1 MTRTATETS
10 RPGHAPRAWLVC
22 CLLALT
28 FAAQADEQYV
38 MRFDRISVS
47 DGLAQSSVMA
57 MAQDQ
62 TGYIWFATENGIDR
76 FDGVNFTNYRHER
89 GAQDTL
95 GSDFTRDLHVSVDGS
110 LWIATDDGGLSRWD
124 PSTNRFQSYRHDPG
138 NPNSIASDRL
148 RAVTSDASGTI
159 WIGTQ
164 EAGLDRLN
172 PVTGEIT
179 HFRHNADDETTLSN
193 DDIYAIE
200 IGLDGTIW
208 IGTRNGLNALD
219 PETGI
224 ATRHVGYP
232 KTPGALTDNHVRSL
246 LIDHEGHLWI
256 GTHSAR
262 LARVNTIT
270 LDYAHYVHDPEE
282 QHSIVSNRVEAVYQD
297 QNGRI
302 WAGTDKGLSLWLE
315 GSERF
320 LTFRNDPTDP
330 TSLSGNSI
338 FSIFQDRGG
347 VFWVGTRTGG
357 VSKWNPRSWSFGHF
371 RPDTSEGSDFRSVT
385 VTSFAEDREGHT
397 WIGTFGGGINVL
409 DDSKDS
415 IRVFRRDSANPLSD
429 DRVMALAADRR
440 GQIWAGTMTGG
451 LNQIDI
457 ATGNVT
463 VHTHDADDP
472 GSISANGIM
481 SLHVD
486 RQGML
491 WVGTFGG
498 GVSRHDPIDRS
509 FTNFRH
515 DPLDSGSISS
525 PRATSLA
532 GTSDGVIWVGTEGG
546 GLNRFDRET
555 GEWRAYRHDP
565 NDRASLSADTVYSLH
580 VDARDRLWV
589 GTRSGLDLLVR
600 AGSGSG
606 DYEIQE
612 ISADIG
618 LTRSAIYGIESD
630 SRGTLWLSTSHGLV
644 SYRPGNGTV
653 RKFHKEHGLQDEEFN
668 FGASFQDRDGRMYFG
683 GPNGFNAFRPEALEF
698 NRTPPP
704 VVLTS
709 VSVMNEPILADQ
721 PYELLKRMDLGY
733 DDDVVTFEVAALDY
747 AAPENNHYAYRLV
760 GFDEEWTNLGNKRRI
775 TYTNLNGGNYEL
787 QVKAANS
794 DGVWN
799 QAGVNIPIGV
809 ANPPWKTWW
818 AYSLYLLATGLSI
831 LAFWQHQQNKLRREY
846 EYSRRLERE
855 VHQRTKQLNARNKDL
870 KEVNAKLI
878 EASTTDSLTGLR
890 NRRFLFEQIRKDVDL
905 VLRHYRDGSET
916 LAPGGNNDLLF
927 LMVDLDNFKP
937 VNDTCGH
944 EAGDELLL
952 QIRDVLLD
960 ACRSSDDV
968 IRWGGDEFLIVARET
983 NRKYAAVLADRIRTG
998 LSQRVFPLGRGQV
1011 ARITSSIGYASYPF
1025 IKEQPELLT
1034 WEEVLGVADAAM
1046 YEAKQKRNAW
1056 TGIEGL
1062 DWTGSSDEL
1071 CRAIKENPGQ
1081 LAEDGFIRALE
1092 SVEDVEQQH
1101 A

>member
-1 MTRTATETS
+1 
-10 RPGHAPRAWLVC
+10 
-22 CLLALT
+22 
-28 FAAQADEQYV
+28 

-47 DGLAQSSVMA
+47 EGLSQSSVMA

-62 TGYIWFATENGIDR
+62 TGYVWFGTENGIDR

-89 GAQDTL
+89 GSENSL
-95 GSDFTRDLHVSVDGS
+95 GSDFTRDLHISVDGS

-124 PSTNRFQSYRHDPG
+124 PSTNRFQSYRHDPE

-148 RAVTSDASGTI
+148 RVVTSDPSGTV

-164 EAGLDRLN
+164 ESGLDRLN

-179 HFRHNADDETTLSN
+179 HYRHDPDDETTISN

-200 IGLDGTIW
+200 VGPDGTIW

-219 PETGI
+219 PDTGVNFY
-224 ATRHVGYP
+224 HSGDP
-232 KTPGALTDNHVRSL
+232 KTPAAFPDRHVRSL
-246 LIDHEGHLWI
+246 LIDSSGHLWV
-256 GTHSAR
+256 GTHNAG

-270 LDYAHYVHDPEE
+270 LEYTRFAHDPENH
-282 QHSIVSNRVEAVYQD
+282 HSIASSRVESVYEDQD
-297 QNGRI
+297 GRI
-302 WAGTDKGLSLWLE
+302 WAGTDKGLSLWLRDT
-315 GSERF
+315 ERF
-320 LTFRNDPTDP
+320 VTFRNDPTDP
-330 TSLSGNSI
+330 TSLGGNSI
-338 FSIFQDRGG
+338 FSIFQDRSG
-347 VFWVGTRTGG
+347 VLWVGTRTGG
-357 VSKWNPRSWSFGHF
+357 VSKWNPRSWSFGHV

-385 VTSFAEDREGHT
+385 VTSFAEDSDGHL
-397 WIGTFGGGINVL
+397 WVGTFGGGINVL
-409 DDSKDS
+409 DDDKDS
-415 IRVFRRDSANPLSD
+415 IGVFRRDTADALSD

-440 GQIWAGTMTGG
+440 GQVWAGTMTGG
-451 LNQIDI
+451 LNEIDI
-457 ATGNVT
+457 ATGRVT
-463 VHTHDADDP
+463 AHRHDADDS

-481 SLHVD
+481 SVLVD
-486 RQGML
+486 REGMV

-498 GVSRHDPIDRS
+498 GVSRYDPVDRA
-509 FTNFRH
+509 FTNFLH
-515 DPLDSGSISS
+515 DPTVPGSLSS

-532 GTSDGVIWVGTEGG
+532 ETSDGIIWVGTEGG
-546 GLNRFDRET
+546 GLSRLDAAT
-555 GEWRAYRHDP
+555 GEWHSYRHDP
-565 NDRASLSADTVYSLH
+565 NDRASLSAETVYSLH

-589 GTRSGLDLLVR
+589 GTRAGLDLLVR
-600 AGSGSG
+600 AGGDSGN
-606 DYEIQE
+606 YEIQE

-618 LTRSAIYGIESD
+618 LTRSAIYGIQSD

-644 SYRPGNGTV
+644 SYRPGNGVV
-653 RKFHKEHGLQDEEFN
+653 RNFHKEHGLQDEEFN

-709 VSVMNEPILADQ
+709 VSVMNEPLLEDE
-721 PYELLKRMDLGY
+721 PYELLRRMELGY
-733 DDDVVTFEVAALDY
+733 NDDVVTFEVAALDY
-747 AAPENNHYAYRLV
+747 AAPENNRYAYRLV
-760 GFDEEWTNLGNKRRI
+760 GFDEDWTDLGNERRI

-787 QVKAANS
+787 QIKAANS

-799 QAGVNIPIGV
+799 QAGVAIPIAV
-809 ANPPWKTWW
+809 QNPPWKTWW
-818 AYSLYLLATGLSI
+818 AYSLYVLATGLCI
-831 LAFWQHQQNKLRREY
+831 LAFWRHQQNKLRREY

-855 VHQRTKQLNARNKDL
+855 VHERTKQLNARNKDL
-870 KEVNAKLI
+870 KEVNAKLV
-878 EASTTDSLTGLR
+878 EASTTDPLTGLR
-890 NRRFLFEQIRKDVDL
+890 NRRFLFEQVRKDVDL

-937 VNDTCGH
+937 VIDTCGH

-983 NRKYAAVLADRIRTG
+983 NRKFAAVLADRIRNG
-998 LSQRVFPLGRGQV
+998 LAQRVYPLGNGQV

-1025 IKEQPELLT
+1025 IKHQPELLT

-1062 DWTGSSDEL
+1062 DWNGSSDEL

-1092 SVEDVEQQH
+1092 SVEDVEQKH